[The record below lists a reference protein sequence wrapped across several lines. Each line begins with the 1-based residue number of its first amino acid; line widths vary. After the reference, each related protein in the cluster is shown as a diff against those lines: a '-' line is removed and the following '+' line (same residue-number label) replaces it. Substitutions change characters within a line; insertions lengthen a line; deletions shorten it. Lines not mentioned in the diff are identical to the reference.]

1 MKWQVCGYT
10 NKKLSRGIVSKFNI
24 LCFKDVNVF
33 LKFTIRIYIWFNQF
47 CYRWTGLTLKLKI
60 GRKGYVIIPKAI
72 RESVG
77 IEEGDEVIVEVG
89 DGITLKPIKKVDIE
103 KLRSALK
110 NHLEKLRS
118 LPGLKEPTPGELT
131 IPLEEEFDE

>member
-1 MKWQVCGYT
+1 M
-10 NKKLSRGIVSKFNI
+10 
-24 LCFKDVNVF
+24 
-33 LKFTIRIYIWFNQF
+33 
-47 CYRWTGLTLKLKI
+47 TLKLKI

-103 KLRSALK
+103 KLRSSLK
-110 NHLEKLRS
+110 NHLERLRS
-118 LPGLKEPTPGELT
+118 LPGLKEPTPGEST
-131 IPLEEEFDE
+131 IHLEEEFDE

>member
-1 MKWQVCGYT
+1 M
-10 NKKLSRGIVSKFNI
+10 
-24 LCFKDVNVF
+24 
-33 LKFTIRIYIWFNQF
+33 
-47 CYRWTGLTLKLKI
+47 TLKLKI

-103 KLRSALK
+103 KLRSSLK
-110 NHLEKLRS
+110 NHLERLRS

-131 IPLEEEFDE
+131 ISLEEEFNG